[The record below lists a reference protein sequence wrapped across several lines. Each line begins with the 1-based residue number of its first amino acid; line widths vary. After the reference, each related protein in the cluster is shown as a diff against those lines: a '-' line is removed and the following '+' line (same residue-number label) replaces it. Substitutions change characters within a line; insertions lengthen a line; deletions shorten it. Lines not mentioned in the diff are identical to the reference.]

1 MIIPN
6 NFKNNLALIKEA
18 QQEYQK
24 VVINKCI
31 KFLSLFLSNK
41 DEYLSLIIFK
51 NGSGEIIISNNIT
64 GELLSGH
71 GWNNIEDAADAIT
84 DLSSHIG
91 S

>member
-51 NGSGEIIISNNIT
+51 DGSGEIIISNNIT

-71 GWNNIEDAADAIT
+71 GWYNIEDAADAIT